1 MSSTVA
7 LADLT
12 TMHPRLLWDEI
23 SAAAVAVL
31 GSTDKQAPYPV
42 ELAVQ
47 DIPGFGNGTLALAI
61 EPAGVSPAR
70 VARIRRTY
78 EAPRLVELAA
88 IAIAGLGLYHA
99 GGHEIRD
106 VALRWSG
113 ADYLIGEAKHLLE
126 VAGRSRRED
135 FKKAWDQRWQRLS
148 QRNGVYVC
156 VVEFETFAGRLG
168 FREE

>member
-1 MSSTVA
+1 
-7 LADLT
+7 LA
-12 TMHPRLLWDEI
+12 
-23 SAAAVAVL
+23 
-31 GSTDKQAPYPV
+31 
-42 ELAVQ
+42 
-47 DIPGFGNGTLALAI
+47 FAI
-61 EPAGVSPAR
+61 EPTGVSPAR

-113 ADYLIGEAKHLLE
+113 ADYIVDEANDLLE

-135 FKKAWDQRWQRLS
+135 LTKAWEERWQRLS
-148 QRNGVYVC
+148 ECSSGVYVC
-156 VVEFETFAGRLG
+156 VAEFETFTGRLG